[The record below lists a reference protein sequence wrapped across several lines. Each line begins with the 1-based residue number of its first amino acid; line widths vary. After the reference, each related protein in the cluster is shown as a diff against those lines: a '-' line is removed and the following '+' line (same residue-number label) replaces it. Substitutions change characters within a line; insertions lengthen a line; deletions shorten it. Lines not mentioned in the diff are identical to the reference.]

1 MLFLFK
7 KSCIFA
13 ASFERNEMAYLE
25 FMEQWHGMGCFNVYQ
40 IRAWEPGFDRS
51 NLTRW
56 VKREELDKN
65 RLTAYTT
72 QSGNKA
78 LQERKNAMMRGE
90 LDGRKQES

>member
-1 MLFLFK
+1 MT
-7 KSCIFA
+7 
-13 ASFERNEMAYLE
+13 YLE

-56 VKREELDKN
+56 VMREELDKT
-65 RLTAYTT
+65 RLTDYAT

-78 LQERKNAMMRGE
+78 LQERIQLLMKTYT
-90 LDGRKQES
+90 DD